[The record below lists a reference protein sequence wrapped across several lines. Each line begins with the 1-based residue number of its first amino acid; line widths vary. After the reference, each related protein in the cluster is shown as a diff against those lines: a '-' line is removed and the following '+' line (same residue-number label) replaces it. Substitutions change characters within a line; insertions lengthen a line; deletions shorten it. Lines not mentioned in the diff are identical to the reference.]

1 MSAAVAER
9 PLAGAKVAVQPFFL
23 AGALYAVLMMAL
35 WVPWFLGFIQAPSA
49 WPAQAWFLH
58 ELAFGFAPVIIAG
71 ALLTASAGDT
81 SRKPVSGAIL
91 GSIFLLWLAGRIGMG
106 LSAHLAPWTMAA
118 LSVAFPIVLAVLTA
132 RMLPAS
138 GGWRGLA
145 IVALLLGLGAADALF
160 HYEMFEFGRTK
171 SAADVALAFAL
182 LFLMIISGRVVSSP
196 RGRPTIFYAAC
207 GFVVLGA
214 VLTALG
220 VLWDD
225 YDFAS
230 AGLNAWT
237 VGSIGTLALA
247 IATWASRARR
257 SPTAFGTIVLYV
269 LAVISGLAATA
280 GGLYPQ
286 WTLPL
291 LPISG
296 IAWIAGFAGFAVL
309 YGRAVSAG
317 SSADSSN

>member
-1 MSAAVAER
+1 
-9 PLAGAKVAVQPFFL
+9 
-23 AGALYAVLMMAL
+23 
-35 WVPWFLGFIQAPSA
+35 
-49 WPAQAWFLH
+49 
-58 ELAFGFAPVIIAG
+58 
-71 ALLTASAGDT
+71 
-81 SRKPVSGAIL
+81 
-91 GSIFLLWLAGRIGMG
+91 
-106 LSAHLAPWTMAA
+106 
-118 LSVAFPIVLAVLTA
+118 
-132 RMLPAS
+132 
-138 GGWRGLA
+138 
-145 IVALLLGLGAADALF
+145 
-160 HYEMFEFGRTK
+160 
-171 SAADVALAFAL
+171 
-182 LFLMIISGRVVSSP
+182 MIISGRVVSSP

-257 SPTAFGTIVLYV
+257 TPTAFGTIVLYI

-296 IAWIAGFAGFAVL
+296 IAWIAAFAGFAVL

>member
-9 PLAGAKVAVQPFFL
+9 PLPGAKVAVQPLFL

-35 WVPWFLGFIQAPSA
+35 WVPWFLGFIQVPSA
-49 WPAQAWFLH
+49 WPVQAWFLH
-58 ELAFGFAPVIIAG
+58 ELAFGFAPIIVAG

-106 LSAHLAPWTMAA
+106 LSAHLAPWTIAA
-118 LSVAFPIVLAVLTA
+118 LSVAFPIALAVLTA
-132 RMLPAS
+132 RVQPPS

-171 SAADVALAFAL
+171 SAADIALAFAL
-182 LFLMIISGRVVSSP
+182 LLLVIIAGRVVSSP
-196 RGRPTIFYAAC
+196 KRRPTIFYAAC
-207 GFVVLGA
+207 GFVVLGSVLAA
-214 VLTALG
+214 VG

-257 SPTAFGTIVLYV
+257 SPTAFGTIALYV
-269 LAVISGLAATA
+269 LAVVSGLAATA
-280 GGLYPQ
+280 EGLYPQ

-296 IAWIAGFAGFAVL
+296 IAWIAAFAGFAAL
-309 YGRAVSAG
+309 YGRAVSIG
-317 SSADSSN
+317 STADLSN

>member
-58 ELAFGFAPVIIAG
+58 ELAFGFAPVIVAG
-71 ALLTASAGDT
+71 ALLTTSAENT

-106 LSAHLAPWTMAA
+106 LSAHLDPWMMAA

-132 RMLPAS
+132 RVQPAS
-138 GGWRGLA
+138 DGWRGLA

-182 LFLMIISGRVVSSP
+182 LLLMIISGRVVSSP
-196 RGRPTIFYAAC
+196 RGRPTIFYAAF

-257 SPTAFGTIVLYV
+257 SPTAFATIALYV

-296 IAWIAGFAGFAVL
+296 IAWIAAFAGFAVL
-309 YGRAVSAG
+309 YGRALSVG
-317 SSADSSN
+317 LSADSSN

>member
-1 MSAAVAER
+1 MSAAVAEH
-9 PLAGAKVAVQPFFL
+9 PLPGAKVAVQPFFL

-35 WVPWFLGFIQAPSA
+35 WMPWFLGFIQVPSV

-58 ELAFGFAPVIIAG
+58 ELAVGFAPIIIAG
-71 ALLTASAGDT
+71 ALLTARAGDT
-81 SRKPVSGAIL
+81 SRKPVSSAIL

-106 LSAHLAPWTMAA
+106 LSAHLAPWTIAA
-118 LSVAFPIVLAVLTA
+118 LSVAFPIALAVLTA
-132 RMLPAS
+132 RVLPAS

-182 LFLMIISGRVVSSP
+182 LLLLIIAAGVVSSP
-196 RGRPTIFYAAC
+196 NGRPTMFHVAF

-214 VLTALG
+214 VLTAVG

-269 LAVISGLAATA
+269 LAVISGLVATA

-296 IAWIAGFAGFAVL
+296 IAWIAAFVGFAAL
-309 YGRAVSAG
+309 YGRSVSIG
-317 SSADSSN
+317 STGDLSS

>member
-1 MSAAVAER
+1 MSAAVAEH
-9 PLAGAKVAVQPFFL
+9 PLAGAKVAVQPFLL
-23 AGALYAVLMMAL
+23 AGALYAALMMAL
-35 WVPWFLGFIQAPSA
+35 GVPWFLGFIQVSSA
-49 WPAQAWFLH
+49 WPAQAWFSH
-58 ELAFGFAPVIIAG
+58 ELAFGFAPIIVAG

-91 GSIFLLWLAGRIGMG
+91 GSLFLLWFAGRIGMV
-106 LSAHLAPWTMAA
+106 LSAHLAPWIMAA
-118 LSVAFPIVLAVLTA
+118 LSIAFPIVLAVQTA
-132 RMLPAS
+132 RVPAS
-138 GGWRGLA
+138 GGWRGSA

-171 SAADVALAFAL
+171 SAANVALAFAL
-182 LFLMIISGRVVSSP
+182 LLLMIIAGRVVSSAK
-196 RGRPTIFYAAC
+196 RRPTIFHVAFA
-207 GFVVLGA
+207 FVVLGA
-214 VLTALG
+214 VLTAVG

-230 AGLNAWT
+230 GGLNAWT

-291 LPISG
+291 LPMSG
-296 IAWIAGFAGFAVL
+296 IAWIAAFTGFAVL
-309 YGRAVSAG
+309 YGRAVSIG
-317 SSADSSN
+317 SAADSSN

>member
-9 PLAGAKVAVQPFFL
+9 PLPGAKVAVQPLFL

-35 WVPWFLGFIQAPSA
+35 WVPWFLGFIQVPSA
-49 WPAQAWFLH
+49 WPVQAWFLH
-58 ELAFGFAPVIIAG
+58 ELAFGFAPIIVAG

-106 LSAHLAPWTMAA
+106 LSAHLAPWTIAA
-118 LSVAFPIVLAVLTA
+118 LSVAFPIALAVLTA
-132 RMLPAS
+132 RVQPPS

-171 SAADVALAFAL
+171 SAADIALAFAL
-182 LFLMIISGRVVSSP
+182 LLLVIIAGRVVSSP
-196 RGRPTIFYAAC
+196 KRRPTIFYAAC
-207 GFVVLGA
+207 GFVVLGSVLAA
-214 VLTALG
+214 VG

-257 SPTAFGTIVLYV
+257 SPTAFGTIALYV
-269 LAVISGLAATA
+269 LAVVSGLAATA

-296 IAWIAGFAGFAVL
+296 IAWIAAFAGFAAL
-309 YGRAVSAG
+309 YGRAVSIG
-317 SSADSSN
+317 STADLSN

>member
-1 MSAAVAER
+1 MSAAVAEH
-9 PLAGAKVAVQPFFL
+9 PLPGAKVAVQPFFL

-35 WVPWFLGFIQAPSA
+35 WMPWFLGFIQVPSV

-58 ELAFGFAPVIIAG
+58 ELAVGFAPIIIAG
-71 ALLTASAGDT
+71 ALLTARAGDT
-81 SRKPVSGAIL
+81 SRKPVSSAIL

-106 LSAHLAPWTMAA
+106 LSAHLAPWTIAA
-118 LSVAFPIVLAVLTA
+118 LSVAFPIALAVLTA
-132 RMLPAS
+132 RVLPPS

-182 LFLMIISGRVVSSP
+182 LLLLIIAAGVVSSP
-196 RGRPTIFYAAC
+196 NGRPTMFHVAF

-214 VLTALG
+214 VLTAVG

-269 LAVISGLAATA
+269 LAVISGLVATA

-296 IAWIAGFAGFAVL
+296 IAWIAAFVGFAAL
-309 YGRAVSAG
+309 YGRSVSIG
-317 SSADSSN
+317 STADSSN

>member
-9 PLAGAKVAVQPFFL
+9 PLHGAKVAVQPFFL

-138 GGWRGLA
+138 GGWLGPA

-160 HYEMFEFGRTK
+160 HYEMFEVSRRR
-171 SAADVALAFAL
+171 
-182 LFLMIISGRVVSSP
+182 RV
-196 RGRPTIFYAAC
+196 GIRPSLSDDH
-207 GFVVLGA
+207 LGA
-214 VLTALG
+214 RG
-220 VLWDD
+220 V
-225 YDFAS
+225 
-230 AGLNAWT
+230 
-237 VGSIGTLALA
+237 
-247 IATWASRARR
+247 IA
-257 SPTAFGTIVLYV
+257 
-269 LAVISGLAATA
+269 
-280 GGLYPQ
+280 
-286 WTLPL
+286 
-291 LPISG
+291 
-296 IAWIAGFAGFAVL
+296 
-309 YGRAVSAG
+309 
-317 SSADSSN
+317 